1 MRRCVATIGKMSR
14 SIPSEKR
21 LMSATARELDLAA
34 SVQLKDGIPT
44 SFNPTKQVQDKLLF
58 TPGPLTTSFTVKAA
72 MLSDLGSRDVAFTNT
87 IKTVCQG
94 LLDVAGVTDKDW
106 AVVPVQGS
114 GTFAVE
120 SVISSA
126 VPRKGGKLLVIA
138 NGAYGLR
145 IAQMAKTHQIDH
157 TLLSWAPNESP
168 VLEAIE
174 KALQDKAITHVALVH
189 SETTSGII
197 NDVPA
202 VGKLVKK
209 YGRSFIVD
217 AMSSFGAIPVDLEA
231 AHVDFIVSSANK
243 CIEGVPGFAF
253 AICRKSALASCKGN
267 ARVLALDLEAQRAG
281 LDANTQFRFTPP
293 THSMLA
299 FKQALDELK
308 MEGGPA
314 KRGQRYRTNQQT
326 FQAGMKKMGF
336 HQYLPSHL
344 QGCIISSYVY
354 PKDKNWDFQKFYQGL
369 NDRGFVIYP
378 GKVSDVDCFR
388 IGHIGRLFPSD
399 MQNLLTAID
408 QVCSEMKT
416 NHHFKSSL

>member
-1 MRRCVATIGKMSR
+1 
-14 SIPSEKR
+14 
-21 LMSATARELDLAA
+21 MSATACGELDFAGL
-34 SVQLKDGIPT
+34 VQLKDGIPT
-44 SFNPTKQVQDKLLF
+44 SYNPTKKVQDKLLF

-94 LLDVAGVTDKDW
+94 LLDVAGVSEKDW
-106 AVVPVQGS
+106 TVVPVQGS

-120 SVISSA
+120 SVITSS
-126 VPRKGGKLLVIA
+126 VPRKNGKLLIIA

-145 IAQMAKTHQIDH
+145 IGQMAKIHQIDH

-168 VLEAIE
+168 VLATIE
-174 KALQDKAITHVALVH
+174 QALREGAHTHVVMVH

-197 NDVPA
+197 NDVFS
-202 VGKLVKK
+202 VGKLVKQ

-231 AHVDFIVSSANK
+231 ANVDFIVSSANK

-253 AICRKSALASCKGN
+253 AICRKSALATCKGN

-281 LDANTQFRFTPP
+281 LDASTQFRYTPP

-308 MEGGPA
+308 LEGGPT
-314 KRGQRYRTNQQT
+314 KRGARYSLNQQT

-336 HQYLPSHL
+336 DQYLPPQL

-399 MQNLLTAID
+399 MQNLLKVID
-408 QVCSEMKT
+408 EVCREMKT